1 MAKILVVDDNA
12 YTRQM
17 LTAILVPEGHEV
29 IGVGDG
35 SQLIETYEDNNP
47 DIVMLDVVMPDVD
60 GITAAQGLLDKHPEA
75 KIIIESAQQSDALQ
89 KRAED
94 MGIIGFVPKPFDVE
108 TITAVIKEAL
118 RK

>member
-29 IGVGDG
+29 VGADDG
-35 SQLIETYEDNNP
+35 SKLIELYESNNP
-47 DIVMLDVVMPDVD
+47 DLVMLDVVMPDVD
-60 GITAAQGLLDKHPEA
+60 GITAAKELLNVHPDA
-75 KIIIESAQQSDALQ
+75 KIIIESAQQATALQ
-89 KRAED
+89 NEAEQ
-94 MGIIGFVPKPFDVE
+94 MGIIGYVPKPFDVE

-118 RK
+118 K

>member
-29 IGVGDG
+29 IGATDA
-35 SQLIETYEDNNP
+35 QELIKLYEDNNP
-47 DIVMLDVVMPDVD
+47 DLVMLDVVMPDVD
-60 GITAAQGLLDKHPEA
+60 GITAAKELLGAHPEA
-75 KIIIESAQQSDALQ
+75 RIIIESAQQANQLQ
-89 KRAED
+89 KEAED
-94 MGIIGFVPKPFDVE
+94 MGIIGYVPKPFDVE

-118 RK
+118 K